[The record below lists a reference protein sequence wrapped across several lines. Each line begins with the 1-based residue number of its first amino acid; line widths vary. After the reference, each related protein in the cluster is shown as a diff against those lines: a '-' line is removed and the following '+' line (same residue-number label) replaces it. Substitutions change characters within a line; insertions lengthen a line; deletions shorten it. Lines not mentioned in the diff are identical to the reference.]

1 MNAEM
6 NNEEK
11 IFYNDKSVTV
21 TQSRFIA
28 NKKTYAM
35 RNISSVSVSTI
46 EKSAW
51 FQMLL
56 FFLGIVI
63 AIMSNDEA
71 RWIGI
76 GVVLLS
82 LVWMAMLKSSY
93 AVCIS
98 TNAGEVN
105 SLESERKEYI
115 QRIVN
120 ALNEAIIHRG

>member
-1 MNAEM
+1 MNEEM

-11 IFYNDKSVTV
+11 IFYNDKAVSV

-35 RNISSVSVSTI
+35 RNISSVSVVTI

-51 FQMLL
+51 FQMVL

-63 AIMSNDEA
+63 AITSNDSA
-71 RWIGI
+71 RWLGV
-76 GVVLLS
+76 GVVLFS
-82 LVWMAMLKSSY
+82 FVWMAMLKSTY

-105 SLESERKEYI
+105 SLMSERKEYI